1 MTYGVLLFLLILG
14 VPIAWIM
21 NGLYIFLI
29 AIFGLPAVGLAQ
41 QYGDIAHSLRVIKL
55 EKPTVVD
62 STKSRSLLK
71 QHGGRVFDTAPM
83 PNVYRGDYAAP
94 MPNAYRGDNC
104 VPMPN
109 VYQANPTERI
119 ITLKLDST
127 DKNTPDSLLL
137 QKLDELRDTLEK
149 QRPKE

>member
-41 QYGDIAHSLRVIKL
+41 QYRDIAHSLRVIKL

-71 QHGGRVFDTAPM
+71 QHGGRVFDTTPM
-83 PNVYRGDYAAP
+83 PNVYRGDYAVP

-109 VYQANPTERI
+109 VYEANPTERI

-127 DKNTPDSLLL
+127 DKNTPDSLVL